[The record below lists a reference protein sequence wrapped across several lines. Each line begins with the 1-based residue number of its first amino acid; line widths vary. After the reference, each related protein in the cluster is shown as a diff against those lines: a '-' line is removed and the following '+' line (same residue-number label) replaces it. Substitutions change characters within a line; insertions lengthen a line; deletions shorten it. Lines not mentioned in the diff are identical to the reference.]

1 MNITDRIENRELQK
15 LVRTPEEA
23 AALIK
28 PGMTIGTSGFTSAG
42 YPKAVP
48 LALAERIKKEKFKI
62 NLWTGA
68 SVGPELDGALS
79 AVNGIAQR
87 LPYQTNST
95 LRQQI
100 NAGDV
105 QYEDLHL
112 SHMSQ
117 MVRSGFF
124 QKLDM
129 AIVEVCAV
137 TEEGYLIP
145 TTSLGNTT
153 AFVDCADRIIV
164 EVNTTQPKALKGF
177 HDVYDVQPV
186 PHRDVIPIVHPDDRV
201 GVPYIVCDPKKIAA
215 IVPCDIPD
223 KPAKLAPPDAEF
235 EAMSAHLIRFL
246 HEEVAAGRLP
256 KHLLPLQSG
265 VGSVANAVIQGLCR
279 SDFEHLTVYTEV
291 IQEGIFDLFDAGK
304 LDFASGTSMTL
315 SEKGLQRFYDRIDE
329 YRKKIIFR
337 PLEISNSP
345 GVIRRLG
352 VIAMNTALE
361 FDIYG
366 NVNSTHVL
374 GTKIMNGIGGSGD
387 FARNAYLTFFFT
399 KSIAKNGDISSIVPM
414 CSHIDHTEH
423 DVDVFVTEQGLADVR
438 GLCPKER
445 ALKIIHQCAH
455 PDYRP
460 MLSDYFQRAMGATKH
475 ANTPHILSEALSW
488 HQRFAETKTM
498 RV

>member
-1 MNITDRIENRELQK
+1 MNIQDRIDNVCLRELI
-15 LVRTPEEA
+15 RTPEEA

-95 LRQQI
+95 LRNQI
-100 NAGDV
+100 NSGDV
-105 QYEDLHL
+105 EYGDLHL

-117 MVRSGFF
+117 MVRSGFLH
-124 QKLDM
+124 KVDV
-129 AIVEVCAV
+129 AIVEVCAI

-145 TTSLGNTT
+145 TTSVGNTT
-153 AFVDCADRIIV
+153 AFVECADVVIV
-164 EVNTTQPKALKGF
+164 EVNMTQPKALRGF
-177 HDVYDVQPV
+177 HDIYDVRPV
-186 PHRDVIPIVHPDDRV
+186 PHREVIPIVHSDDRI
-201 GVPYIVCDPKKIAA
+201 GVPYIVCDPQKIKA

-223 KPAKLAPPDAEF
+223 KPATLAAPDEDF
-235 EAMSAHLIRFL
+235 QAMSSYLIQFL
-246 HEEVAAGRLP
+246 HQEVQAGRLP
-256 KHLLPLQSG
+256 DNLLPLQSG
-265 VGSVANAVIQGLCR
+265 VGSVANAVIQGLCQA
-279 SDFEHLTVYTEV
+279 DFEHLTVYTEV
-291 IQEGIFDLFDAGK
+291 IQEGIFDLFDTGK

-315 SEKGLQRFYDRIDE
+315 SAKGLQRFYDNLDM
-329 YRKKIIFR
+329 YRKKILLR

-374 GTKIMNGIGGSGD
+374 GSKIMNGIGGSGD

-399 KSIAKNGDISSIVPM
+399 KSIAKNGDISSVVPM

-423 DVDVFVTEQGLADVR
+423 DVDVFITEQGIADVR

-445 ALKIIHQCAH
+445 ALRIIENCAH

-460 MLSDYFQRAMGATKH
+460 MLLDYFQRAMGVTQH

-488 HQRFAETKTM
+488 HQRFAETKTLRM
-498 RV
+498 

>member
-201 GVPYIVCDPKKIAA
+201 GVPYIVCDPKKNCGDCA
-215 IVPCDIPD
+215 
-223 KPAKLAPPDAEF
+223 L
-235 EAMSAHLIRFL
+235 RY
-246 HEEVAAGRLP
+246 
-256 KHLLPLQSG
+256 SG
-265 VGSVANAVIQGLCR
+265 
-279 SDFEHLTVYTEV
+279 
-291 IQEGIFDLFDAGK
+291 
-304 LDFASGTSMTL
+304 
-315 SEKGLQRFYDRIDE
+315 
-329 YRKKIIFR
+329 
-337 PLEISNSP
+337 
-345 GVIRRLG
+345 
-352 VIAMNTALE
+352 
-361 FDIYG
+361 
-366 NVNSTHVL
+366 
-374 GTKIMNGIGGSGD
+374 
-387 FARNAYLTFFFT
+387 
-399 KSIAKNGDISSIVPM
+399 
-414 CSHIDHTEH
+414 
-423 DVDVFVTEQGLADVR
+423 
-438 GLCPKER
+438 
-445 ALKIIHQCAH
+445 
-455 PDYRP
+455 
-460 MLSDYFQRAMGATKH
+460 
-475 ANTPHILSEALSW
+475 
-488 HQRFAETKTM
+488 
-498 RV
+498 

>member
-1 MNITDRIENRELQK
+1 M
-15 LVRTPEEA
+15 
-23 AALIK
+23 
-28 PGMTIGTSGFTSAG
+28 
-42 YPKAVP
+42 
-48 LALAERIKKEKFKI
+48 
-62 NLWTGA
+62 
-68 SVGPELDGALS
+68 
-79 AVNGIAQR
+79 
-87 LPYQTNST
+87 
-95 LRQQI
+95 
-100 NAGDV
+100 
-105 QYEDLHL
+105 
-112 SHMSQ
+112 
-117 MVRSGFF
+117 
-124 QKLDM
+124 
-129 AIVEVCAV
+129 
-137 TEEGYLIP
+137 
-145 TTSLGNTT
+145 
-153 AFVDCADRIIV
+153 
-164 EVNTTQPKALKGF
+164 
-177 HDVYDVQPV
+177 
-186 PHRDVIPIVHPDDRV
+186 
-201 GVPYIVCDPKKIAA
+201 
-215 IVPCDIPD
+215 
-223 KPAKLAPPDAEF
+223 
-235 EAMSAHLIRFL
+235 
-246 HEEVAAGRLP
+246 
-256 KHLLPLQSG
+256 
-265 VGSVANAVIQGLCR
+265 
-279 SDFEHLTVYTEV
+279 
-291 IQEGIFDLFDAGK
+291 FDAGK

-445 ALKIIHQCAH
+445 ALKIINQCAH

-460 MLSDYFQRAMGATKH
+460 MLSDYFQRAMGTTKH